1 MLVWEGRLLPGQG
14 PCLLLAC
21 QLAIAFGLWC
31 LAPLLPSWAMSGHEE
46 GQGWWCWLHPC
57 MLLLLVAWRLAWAL
71 VFDLGGE
78 SFNSNSLVE
87 VDVLALCVVMVVWVG
102 WSL

>member
-1 MLVWEGRLLPGQG
+1 M
-14 PCLLLAC
+14 
-21 QLAIAFGLWC
+21 
-31 LAPLLPSWAMSGHEE
+31 
-46 GQGWWCWLHPC
+46 HPC

-78 SFNSNSLVE
+78 SFNSKSVLEVDVLAVCVVMVE
-87 VDVLALCVVMVVWVG
+87 VDVLALCLVMVVWQV

>member
-1 MLVWEGRLLPGQG
+1 MLGT
-14 PCLLLAC
+14 LA
-21 QLAIAFGLWC
+21 AFLG
-31 LAPLLPSWAMSGHEE
+31 MSGHEE

-71 VFDLGGE
+71 VSALGGE
-78 SFNSNSLVE
+78 SFKSNSVLE
-87 VDVLALCVVMVVWVG
+87 VDVLALCVVMVVWAG